1 MDKAKIIEFAKSQ
14 GYASLEFEGVWNGYQ
29 QFLCLSE
36 EDLFQIS
43 LRPLMGGYRRR
54 ILVKDN
60 EIRLMTH
67 KEIKEAGIWLSPDEI
82 ENPRGESNE

>member
-1 MDKAKIIEFAKSQ
+1 MDKAKIIEFAKLQ

-36 EDLFQIS
+36 DDLFQIR
-43 LRPLMGGYRRR
+43 LRPLIGGYRRR

-60 EIRLMTH
+60 EIRLMTA
-67 KEIKEAGIWLSPDEI
+67 EEMQEAGIWTPIDKIYELMEQ
-82 ENPRGESNE
+82 